1 MKLNKVDYLIIHHSA
16 TPRDKTTFEAVRRY
30 HIQKGWGDI
39 GYHFFITA
47 DGTIH
52 KGRKEEDVGA
62 HCRASGMNFKSL
74 GICLAGNF
82 TKEYPSAKQ
91 LKSLSSLL
99 NQLTVKYLILPDHI
113 LGHCEVPGARTL
125 CPGENLLEWVHIYKA
140 TLPKKK
146 LLYIKLIRILKRL
159 IETLKLIKKLKK

>member
-74 GICLAGNF
+74 GIC
-82 TKEYPSAKQ
+82 
-91 LKSLSSLL
+91 
-99 NQLTVKYLILPDHI
+99 VKYLILPDHI